1 MLSERE
7 IAQYHNLISKT
18 MTLQTDPDYYFDDPL
33 RVANKMNDLAKEDHE
48 AFLALC
54 KRLLRD
60 KEQVVR
66 LGLLLALSRYARQ
79 DREVEQ
85 IIIEEALG
93 EEALQNAA
101 LSVLARVATHDAL
114 PTLYHYARNGQV
126 WALSGVDRLVRT
138 EREVQ
143 AAIRLA
149 RRYLLA
155 SEYRLR
161 ETALRLL
168 RRHSSIKQEEDLL
181 LDAVRLYKDEL
192 FIEALRDAEPAR
204 VLPKLKLLA
213 GEVERHSTAFDD
225 LSKTITIL
233 EDRLKQNIQA
243 GFPLLQ
249 MKIDTYNNQSANIQ

>member
-1 MLSERE
+1 MLSELE
-7 IAQYHNLISKT
+7 IAQYQNLISET
-18 MTLQTDPDYYFDDPL
+18 MTLQTNPDYYFDDPL
-33 RVANKMNDLAKEDHE
+33 RIANKMNDLAREDHE

-60 KEQVVR
+60 EKQAVR
-66 LGLLLALSRYARQ
+66 RGLLLALSRHTQQ
-79 DREVEQ
+79 DREVAQ

-93 EEALQNAA
+93 DEALQNAA
-101 LSVLARVATHDAL
+101 LFVLARVATRDAL

-126 WALSGVDRLVRT
+126 WALSGIDRLVRT

-181 LDAVRLYKDEL
+181 LEAVRLYKDEV
-192 FIEALRDAEPAR
+192 FIEALRDAEPAK

-213 GEVERHSTAFDD
+213 SEVERESTAFDD

-233 EDRLKQNIQA
+233 ENKMEQNI
-243 GFPLLQ
+243 
-249 MKIDTYNNQSANIQ
+249 